1 MRNAILITGFNG
13 EIGRQTLHSLCK
25 RKIHIIALDIN
36 NSDIK
41 YDNVMFIKDSI
52 LNQDVIKS
60 IFDDFNIIEIYHF
73 AALLSQS
80 ANDNPELANKV
91 NEEGSKAII
100 NTAMHYAQTNKS
112 FIKIFFPS
120 SIAVYGPRKLKNAK
134 ELDIMKPQTIYGC
147 NKLAIEQYGTN
158 KHEESLKLGFGID
171 FRCLR
176 LPGIIS
182 PYTIPYGGTTDF
194 APQMLHAAC
203 NNESFICKVD
213 PMTILPFLGIKNAV
227 KAILDIMF
235 VENIDSN
242 LRSFNVQEMTLS
254 PKEIIKQLKKEFP
267 NFIVDYKVDS
277 KFQSIADTW
286 PENLNCEQA
295 SEKWNFINKQ
305 NNDVTFKEYL
315 IPEIK
320 KHYGKH

>member
-13 EIGRQTLHSLCK
+13 EIGRQTLHSLYK
-25 RKIHIIALDIN
+25 RNIPIIALDIN
-36 NSDIK
+36 DSDIK

-91 NEEGSKAII
+91 NEEGSKVII
-100 NTAMHYAQTNKS
+100 NTAMRYAQTNKS

-176 LPGIIS
+176 FPGIIS
-182 PYTIPYGGTTDF
+182 PYTIPFGGTTDF

-203 NNESFICKVD
+203 NNESFICKVN
-213 PMTILPFLGIKNAV
+213 PTTILPFLGIENAV
-227 KAILDIMF
+227 KAIVDIMSAK
-235 VENIDSN
+235 NIDSN

-254 PKEIIKQLKKEFP
+254 PKEIIKLLKKEFP

-286 PENLNCEQA
+286 PENLNCDQA

-305 NNDVTFKEYL
+305 NNDVTFEEYL

-320 KHYGKH
+320 RHYGKH

>member
-13 EIGRQTLHSLCK
+13 EIGRQTLHSLYK
-25 RKIHIIALDIN
+25 RNIPIIALDIN
-36 NSDIK
+36 DSDIK

-91 NEEGSKAII
+91 NEEGSKVII

-176 LPGIIS
+176 FPGIIS
-182 PYTIPYGGTTDF
+182 PYTIPFGGTTDF

-203 NNESFICKVD
+203 NNESFICKVG
-213 PMTILPFLGIKNAV
+213 PTTILPFLGIENAV
-227 KAILDIMF
+227 KAIVDIMSAK
-235 VENIDSN
+235 NIDSN

-254 PKEIIKQLKKEFP
+254 PKEIITLLKKEFP

-286 PENLNCEQA
+286 PENLNCDQA

-305 NNDVTFKEYL
+305 NNDVTFEEYL

-320 KHYGKH
+320 KHYGKY